1 MSLLLSRKNNG
12 GHCLFLMRVFA
23 LIMEQLFNTFVT
35 LLNTDSPSIYA
46 TRFSKSYNH
55 KELLYLRNRFT
66 SHEVYSSWAAFIM
79 YSALLVG

>member
-1 MSLLLSRKNNG
+1 MSLLLSQKNNG

-46 TRFSKSYNH
+46 ARFS
-55 KELLYLRNRFT
+55 
-66 SHEVYSSWAAFIM
+66 
-79 YSALLVG
+79 